1 MKDYNYYENNI
12 STHVLVNV
20 RPKYGVLKFMSYG
33 LLSKMKNGSLKRLY
47 GVHLKRN
54 HQNKQFENIKMGFKA
69 ILNILRVVFSNKP
82 KGLYTITIS

>member
-20 RPKYGVLKFMSYG
+20 RPKYGVLKFMSHG